1 MIARDIM
8 TTNVVT
14 IKLTDRVEDVAKLL
28 VEHKISGVPVVDDDM
43 KLLGIVSE
51 NDLIIKSRDLDLPF
65 YVTLFDSIIFLEN
78 PNKFKDNLR
87 KFTGI
92 EVRDVM
98 TPRAITVREDAD
110 IKEVANLMTKK
121 NINRVP
127 VVRDDKLVGI
137 ISRHDLLKTLVK

>member
-14 IKLTDRVEDVAKLL
+14 VKLTDKVEDVAKLL
-28 VEHKISGVPVVDDDM
+28 VENKISGVPVVDDEM
-43 KLLGIVSE
+43 KLLGILSE
-51 NDLIIKSRDLDLPF
+51 NDLIIKSRDLNIPF
-65 YVTLFDSIIFLEN
+65 YITLFDSIIFLEN
-78 PNKFKDNLR
+78 PNKFKDDLR

-98 TPRAITVREDAD
+98 TTRAITVNEDAD
-110 IKEVANLMTKK
+110 IREVANLMTKK
-121 NINRVP
+121 GINRVP
-127 VVRDDKLVGI
+127 IVRDNKLVGI